1 MPAEQEIIQR
11 FLEIKRQV
19 HPDVVEYLTAHEDPM
34 IIDRIIAQLPSDAI
48 VVSSR
53 HIPGY
58 AQERDGVRFQGAPLE
73 VLSGGAGASKGKS
86 SFEDFLSYFRDR
98 YTRLAEMIRSRT
110 SAVPI
115 QALLR
120 NPSYRSQ
127 KLECSII
134 AMVSEIRT
142 TTNGHRLAE
151 MEDSTGQISVL
162 FNRERPVF
170 ADAERIVPD
179 EVIGV
184 KGSLSSDGKLFF
196 AESIVRPD
204 IPVNH
209 APYRSSEPGIAVFI
223 SDIHVGSDTFLE
235 GEWMRFADWI
245 SDNEVQ
251 YLLVAGDL
259 VDGIGIY
266 PNQQEEL
273 TITDIYEQYRA
284 LGALLSDLPS
294 HIQILL
300 SPGNHDIVRGVEPQ
314 QAIPE
319 RFREGFPSNCIW
331 VENPCMV
338 SLQGV
343 RVLMYHGRSI
353 DDMIG
358 LIPEASY
365 SRPQQM
371 MEEMLKRRHL
381 ALTYGKRV
389 PLAAEKRD
397 RLVIDHIPD
406 VLHTG
411 HVHTWGITR
420 YRGVLGIN
428 AGAWQ
433 SQTSFQKQMNIQPTP
448 ARAVVL
454 DLQTLETNVLDFSK
468 HPETA

>member
-1 MPAEQEIIQR
+1 MPAEQEIVQR

-19 HPDVVEYLTAHEDPM
+19 HPEVVEYLKNRDEPGL
-34 IIDRIIAQLPSDAI
+34 IDRIIAQLPQDAI

-58 AQERDGVRFQGAPLE
+58 APERDGVRFQGAPLE
-73 VLSGGAGASKGKS
+73 VLSGGAGASKGRS
-86 SFEDFLSYFRDR
+86 SFGDFLSYFRDR
-98 YTRLAEMIRSRT
+98 YARLAEMIRSRT

-127 KLECSII
+127 KLECTII

-142 TTNGHRLAE
+142 TSGGHRLAE
-151 MEDSTGQISVL
+151 LEDTTGQIAVL

-196 AESIVRPD
+196 AESIIRPD

-209 APYRSSEPGIAVFI
+209 APYRSSEPGRAVFI

-235 GEWMRFADWI
+235 EEWNRFADWL

-251 YLLVAGDL
+251 YLLIAGDL

-273 TITDIYEQYRA
+273 MITDIYEQYRA

-319 RFREGFPSNCIW
+319 RFREGFPSNCTW

-397 RLVIDHIPD
+397 RLVIEHIPD

-411 HVHTWGITR
+411 HVHTWGITS

-454 DLQTLETNVLDFSK
+454 DLQTLETTVLNFSK
-468 HPETA
+468 AS